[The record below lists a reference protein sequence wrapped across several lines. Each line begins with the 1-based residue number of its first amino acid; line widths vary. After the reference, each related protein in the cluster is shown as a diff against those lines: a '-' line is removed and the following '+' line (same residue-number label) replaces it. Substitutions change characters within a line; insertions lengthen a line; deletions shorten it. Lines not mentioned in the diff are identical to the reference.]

1 MILVAD
7 RAADAAP
14 PTPTP
19 WARRPFHADPLA
31 GMRSTRVAG
40 LTVTIPIMINTG
52 PIKIN
57 SC

>member
-14 PTPTP
+14 PTP

-57 SC
+57 SR

>member
-7 RAADAAP
+7 RGADADP
-14 PTPTP
+14 PTP